1 MPRYSPFIRRVRA
14 AARIALYGSLAIV
27 GLLALLLGGWLSRRL
42 HLPAGTDYFRP
53 ESVRD
58 PAVRLLSDYLKVD
71 TSPATG
77 SEEAGIRFLEA
88 RLREMGL
95 DPSVEVLPGDHA
107 NLWAVLEGRSPDALV
122 LHNHVDVTD
131 APDPESWT
139 HPPFGGVVDPPF
151 IYGRGV
157 FDMKSIAVAQLAA
170 LEALVRSGRTPSRSV
185 VFLATGGEETG
196 SVLGTQ
202 WVLRQHPELA
212 SRFWAVLT
220 EGAVVEPVTPTVIKY
235 WGIEFAQKQFAEGW
249 ACSPDRQRLQA
260 FVDQARRWE
269 VETRAPRRNP
279 LVTRFLESYAP
290 TRDHPM
296 LRDILLS
303 SEAEPIDP
311 LRFRLLPPYLQ
322 TLFIDE
328 LVVFPI
334 EEAPDGGYRSRLSV
348 HLLPGAPLR
357 PMLERV
363 LPDWLTHGID
373 VTVGE
378 PIGAA
383 TASPLDGAVYRE
395 LARSIRERHPE
406 APLGPMFLYWS
417 ATDSRFF
424 RELGIPSYGYSP
436 FLLFNIE
443 SLRADRRNE
452 RINLPGFVDGVSA
465 YVEAVQRLV
474 E

>member
-1 MPRYSPFIRRVRA
+1 MSRYSPFIRRVRA
-14 AARIALYGSLAIV
+14 AARVALYGSLATV
-27 GLLALLLGGWLSRRL
+27 GLVAVLLGLWLSRRL
-42 HLPAGTDYFRP
+42 DLPPGTDYFRP
-53 ESVRD
+53 AYAHD

-71 TSPATG
+71 TSPSTG

-88 RLREMGL
+88 QLRDMGL
-95 DPSVEVLPGDHA
+95 DPVVEVLPGDHA
-107 NLWAVLEGRSPDALV
+107 NLWAILEGRSPDALV

-131 APDPESWT
+131 APHPESWT
-139 HPPFGGVVDPPF
+139 HPPFAGVVDPPF

-170 LEALVRSGRTPSRSV
+170 LEDLVRSGRTPSRSV
-185 VFLATGGEETG
+185 IFLATGGEETG
-196 SVLGTQ
+196 SFLGTQ
-202 WVLRQHPELA
+202 WVLRQHPDLA
-212 SRFWAVLT
+212 RRFWAVLT

-249 ACSPDRQRLQA
+249 ACSPSRQRLEA
-260 FVDQARRWE
+260 FVEEARRWE
-269 VETRAPRRNP
+269 AETRAPRP
-279 LVTRFLESYAP
+279 DPIVTRFLESYGP

-296 LRDILLS
+296 LRDILES
-303 SEAEPIDP
+303 AAEGPVDP

-328 LVVFPI
+328 LVVFPV
-334 EEAPDGGYRSRLSV
+334 EEDPDGGYRSRLSI
-348 HLLPGAPLR
+348 HLLPGAPLE
-357 PMLERV
+357 PVLERV

-373 VTVGE
+373 IAIGQ
-378 PIGAA
+378 PMGAA
-383 TASPLDGAVYRE
+383 TASPLDGVVYRALE
-395 LARSIRERHPE
+395 RSIRELHPE

-424 RELGIPSYGYSP
+424 RRLGIPAYGYSP
-436 FLLFNIE
+436 FLLFNLE

-452 RINLPGFVDGVSA
+452 RINLPGFVEGVSA
-465 YVEAVQRLV
+465 YSEAVRRLV